1 MKQLFNIAIVLQFIF
16 TILFIDHRFFKPL
29 GSELMYWVLMAS
41 TCISIFMI
49 WQIITSKELV
59 KSHKVVGGI
68 LASLPLIWYLS
79 FLIFMH

>member
-1 MKQLFNIAIVLQFIF
+1 MKQVFNIAIILQFIF
-16 TILFIDHRFFKPL
+16 AILFIDHRFFKPL

-59 KSHKVVGGI
+59 KSYKVTGSL
-68 LASLPLIWYLS
+68 LASLPLLWYLS
-79 FLIFMH
+79 FLIYMH